1 MPFSR
6 PSFSAD
12 NSVRLFTTLYETCHW
27 SANSTIRA
35 RELIL
40 GKKTS
45 PISLGE
51 LRKQRRWLVDT
62 VINERIGK
70 EAFMK
75 TLSNEGNNVFHC
87 SVTKPL
93 TKVLQWLER
102 RFASEQLIAVQTLSS
117 ELYASKDRFHLANLS
132 SVQAIIDLALNHL
145 RQSSRIF
152 CTIIHY
158 GVLLLQRVKHHSNP
172 ERKAKI

>member
-12 NSVRLFTTLYETCHW
+12 NSVRLLTTLSETCHW
-27 SANSTIRA
+27 SVNSTIRA

-62 VINERIGK
+62 VINERIEK

-75 TLSNEGNNVFHC
+75 KLSNKGNNVFHY
-87 SVTKPL
+87 SVSK
-93 TKVLQWLER
+93 R
-102 RFASEQLIAVQTLSS
+102 LISFS
-117 ELYASKDRFHLANLS
+117 ELTGESSIRAN
-132 SVQAIIDLALNHL
+132 DH
-145 RQSSRIF
+145 
-152 CTIIHY
+152 
-158 GVLLLQRVKHHSNP
+158 
-172 ERKAKI
+172 